1 MIMTPGPPS
10 NFCAMPVSAKKRIP
24 TFLRMVDRV
33 LGGMKRQ
40 PFPRM
45 DLLSTSESD
54 AEPPRSLHQRPH
66 GGIDSDSAEGVESGL
81 QLLPPPQQKVLPT
94 ATSGAMSGATGMM
107 ALTCWIWITTGST
120 WPMRPL
126 HQHLPLFPPP
136 WMVQD
141 PDCQLALDQ
150 QTLPQAPPC

>member
-1 MIMTPGPPS
+1 FEHLKTFKVVPDDYDTRATIK
-10 NFCAMPVSAKKRIP
+10 FLRDARLCKKKRIP

-54 AEPPRSLHQRPH
+54 AEPPQSRSLHQRPH
-66 GGIDSDSAEGVESGL
+66 SGIDSDSAEGVESDL

-94 ATSGAMSGATGMM
+94 ATSGAMSRATGMDGASLLDM
-107 ALTCWIWITTGST
+107 DHNRVHTADAAST
-120 WPMRPL
+120 
-126 HQHLPLFPPP
+126 
-136 WMVQD
+136 
-141 PDCQLALDQ
+141 
-150 QTLPQAPPC
+150 

>member
-1 MIMTPGPPS
+1 
-10 NFCAMPVSAKKRIP
+10 MPVSAKKRIP

-94 ATSGAMSGATGMM
+94 ATSGAMSGATGMDGADLLDMDHDRVHM
-107 ALTCWIWITTGST
+107 ADAAITPASAAIPAAVDGTRS
-120 WPMRPL
+120 
-126 HQHLPLFPPP
+126 
-136 WMVQD
+136 
-141 PDCQLALDQ
+141 DCQLALDQ